1 MRFLMP
7 VCFCLFHLAGLQA
20 DSNLPRSREAV
31 FVESS
36 SPSEVMIRAT
46 GIGVDTRRGKA
57 RAEVLDQ
64 TANEDARKAAV
75 WFVLLGGSDPLLQTE
90 KEKSAFRQIEENFFA
105 AENILKYIAW
115 EAEFYESRLKIDG
128 GKRLKITKTFRVQKS
143 RLQKALSDHGILAEK
158 SALMQSVGLPSIM
171 VIPERTDEGAPI
183 ELLQTEPL
191 LKKGAEIIEA
201 YLSARRYQVI
211 VPEQQ
216 QSLQQLSATQYA
228 MAGSEEDYSYLLAL
242 SIGSDV
248 YISYNVKLETRQL
261 ASTEV
266 RKAIVGCRAYETT
279 TGRLLGTE
287 TGYSEERPAAE
298 AALVEEAMNDAI
310 DRVLSR
316 ISNYWKKDLSQGIQ
330 YKVLFTISQDY
341 EIDTAEKIIFQL
353 ADLLKTSAKTLK
365 ENAIAD
371 YTYDVSVW
379 VDPQRFSTTTDVYR
393 YLKTNYQGLGRM
405 ERVSINRKLILLN
418 IAQL

>member
-20 DSNLPRSREAV
+20 DSNLPRSHEAV
-31 FVESS
+31 FIESS

-158 SALMQSVGLPSIM
+158 SALMQSMGLPSIM
-171 VIPERTDEGAPI
+171 VIPERTDERAPI

-191 LKKGAEIIEA
+191 LKKGAEVIEA

-216 QSLQQLSATQYA
+216 QSLQELSATQYA

-353 ADLLKTSAKTLK
+353 ADLLKTSTKTLK

>member
-171 VIPERTDEGAPI
+171 VIPERTDERAPI

>member
-1 MRFLMP
+1 
-7 VCFCLFHLAGLQA
+7 LQ
-20 DSNLPRSREAV
+20 S
-31 FVESS
+31 
-36 SPSEVMIRAT
+36 
-46 GIGVDTRRGKA
+46 
-57 RAEVLDQ
+57 
-64 TANEDARKAAV
+64 
-75 WFVLLGGSDPLLQTE
+75 
-90 KEKSAFRQIEENFFA
+90 
-105 AENILKYIAW
+105 
-115 EAEFYESRLKIDG
+115 
-128 GKRLKITKTFRVQKS
+128 
-143 RLQKALSDHGILAEK
+143 
-158 SALMQSVGLPSIM
+158 
-171 VIPERTDEGAPI
+171 
-183 ELLQTEPL
+183 EPL
-191 LKKGAEIIEA
+191 LKKGAEVIEA
-201 YLSARRYQVI
+201 YLSARKYQVI

-216 QSLQQLSATQYA
+216 QTLQQLSATQYA

-248 YISYNVKLETRQL
+248 YISYNVELERRQL

-266 RKAIVGCRAYETT
+266 RKAVVGCRAYETT

-287 TGYSEERPAAE
+287 TGYSAERPAAE

-316 ISNYWKKDLSQGIQ
+316 ISSYWKKDLSQGIQ

-341 EIDTAEKIIFQL
+341 EIGTAEEIIFQL

-371 YTYDVSVW
+371 YTYDVSIW
-379 VDPQRFSTTTDVYR
+379 VDPQRFTTTTDVYR
-393 YLKTNYQGLGRM
+393 YLKTNYRGLGQM